1 MMFATVIAAATLS
14 VGEPAARTP
23 APQAP
28 RSNVVADSP
37 GPAAMVPCYTCD
49 KGR

>member
-14 VGEPAARTP
+14 MGEPATK
-23 APQAP
+23 AP
-28 RSNVVADSP
+28 RPEAPRGTVAAESA

-49 KGR
+49 RGR